1 MLRVPFNIG
10 RDPRTSPTGKLIVAI
25 TPDGKKRVE
34 NFEGNGDTWD
44 VLCALSMAGRPM
56 AVGTLAHEAQINYAN
71 CLRACKQLRAQGF
84 IAQMPS
90 GGMGMVQ

>member
-1 MLRVPFNIG
+1 
-10 RDPRTSPTGKLIVAI
+10 
-25 TPDGKKRVE
+25 
-34 NFEGNGDTWD
+34 
-44 VLCALSMAGRPM
+44 LSMAGRPM